1 MTFSGSEHSR
11 PRRLPVALCAV
22 MLAMTIF
29 MAGHV
34 SAQPSTPSAQSAEQ
48 QQSVGPV
55 NQRQAL
61 DRVRARFPGE
71 VISINEVR
79 QGDRVRFR
87 VRLDNEGNIYTVYV
101 DKATGVVSRE

>member
-1 MTFSGSEHSR
+1 MTLSGSELT
-11 PRRLPVALCAV
+11 RRAGLPGLLSMVV
-22 MLAMTIF
+22 LAMTLF
-29 MAGHV
+29 MAGDL
-34 SAQPSTPSAQSAEQ
+34 SAQPTPPPAQTAEQ
-48 QQSVGPV
+48 QQAVGPV

-79 QGDRVRFR
+79 QGDRIRFR

>member
-1 MTFSGSEHSR
+1 
-11 PRRLPVALCAV
+11 
-22 MLAMTIF
+22 MLAMMVF
-29 MAGHV
+29 MAGPL
-34 SAQPSTPSAQSAEQ
+34 SAQPSAPPAQSAEQ
-48 QQSVGPV
+48 QQAVGPV

-61 DRVRARFPGE
+61 ERVRARFPGE

-87 VRLDNEGNIYTVYV
+87 VRLDNDGNIYTVYV

>member
-1 MTFSGSEHSR
+1 MTFSGSQR
-11 PRRLPVALCAV
+11 PRWRNLSGALTIMLLSV
-22 MLAMTIF
+22 TMLA
-29 MAGHV
+29 AV
-34 SAQPSTPSAQSAEQ
+34 ELSAQPQAQQGQSAQQ
-48 QQSVGPV
+48 QQAVGPV

-61 DRVRARFPGE
+61 DRVRALFPGE

>member
-1 MTFSGSEHSR
+1 MTFSGSEHQCR
-11 PRRLPVALCAV
+11 RRLPVVLSAV
-22 MLAMTIF
+22 MLAMMVF
-29 MAGHV
+29 MAGPL
-34 SAQPSTPSAQSAEQ
+34 SAQPSAPPAQSAEQ
-48 QQSVGPV
+48 QQAVGPV

-61 DRVRARFPGE
+61 ERVRARFPGE

-87 VRLDNEGNIYTVYV
+87 VRLDNDGNIYTVYV